1 MSNGTSARKV
11 VDVIDAQ
18 SYEAGYTAGYSEA
31 ESKGYEEGY
40 QACRL
45 EFKQKIREQ
54 KQLKIRERR
63 RRLYFLKQ
71 KVIGVF
77 MLVLTIFA
85 VKLLDGDATIALLT
99 VPLGLIL
106 IFSKEKW
113 WMDNYYFENEANE
126 RRKNQGHSGLSWG
139 LMKSMVQSFSDVG
152 EDFIKILD

>member
-1 MSNGTSARKV
+1 MGTMDEWNEVLNKLT
-11 VDVIDAQ
+11 
-18 SYEAGYTAGYSEA
+18 EAWQQFAATI
-31 ESKGYEEGY
+31 
-40 QACRL
+40 L
-45 EFKQKIREQ
+45 M
-54 KQLKIRERR
+54 ERR

-99 VPLGLIL
+99 VPLGLTL

-126 RRKNQGHSGLSWG
+126 RRKNHEN
-139 LMKSMVQSFSDVG
+139 K
-152 EDFIKILD
+152 